1 MSTVREGW
9 DRYAVAWARRYG
21 GYDLRRAPVPVRRWQ
36 RAAYRT
42 ARVLSVLRVPPTAVA
57 VLGFG
62 CAVAVPVLAT
72 RTGTW
77 PLLAGAGLV
86 VLATFTATVEAAMSV
101 LASRWPRTATL
112 RGSVTGLV
120 QELVWLVA
128 FWLVGVTGPLV
139 VACGVASGLHEHV
152 RGLAVGAGMPPMAAQ
167 TAGDRPVRL
176 LLVVVGLALAGLAGP
191 GLAAGLLT
199 VVASGWLV
207 LAALGLAQLVGAVRR
222 SLA

>member
-86 VLATFTATVEAAMSV
+86 VLAVRAVKAVRE
-101 LASRWPRTATL
+101 L
-112 RGSVTGLV
+112 RSA
-120 QELVWLVA
+120 QQQAVA
-128 FWLVGVTGPLV
+128 
-139 VACGVASGLHEHV
+139 
-152 RGLAVGAGMPPMAAQ
+152 Q
-167 TAGDRPVRL
+167 IKDR
-176 LLVVVGLALAGLAGP
+176 
-191 GLAAGLLT
+191 AGLLKARSAGLR
-199 VVASGWLV
+199 VAF
-207 LAALGLAQLVGAVRR
+207 AERR
-222 SLA
+222 RR